1 MVLSYSN
8 HVIDVFGFHPS
19 LGTLPSIPIATVATV
34 AVDSM
39 GQEVVLVIHEALFF
53 GDFMQHS
60 LLSVNQVRSYDV
72 PLWDN
77 PCDPYHKLSIEA
89 EDSVIEMQA
98 EGIVIYTDTR
108 SPTAEELK
116 TLPQIEILSLIHI

>member
-19 LGTLPSIPIATVATV
+19 LGTSTPIAMVATV

-39 GQEVVLVIHEALFF
+39 GQEIVLVIHKALYF
-53 GDFMQHS
+53 GDLMHHS
-60 LLSVNQVRSYDV
+60 LPSVNQVRSYEV

-89 EDSVIEMQA
+89 SA
-98 EGIVIYTDTR
+98 WR
-108 SPTAEELK
+108 
-116 TLPQIEILSLIHI
+116 